1 MRKIILAI
9 DNRKIEDKIFNNIDN
24 KNIELNILQYR
35 EAILEMLGKELYGDF
50 KKN

>member
-9 DNRKIEDKIFNNIDN
+9 NNRKIEDKIFNNIDN

-35 EAILEMLGKELYGDF
+35 EAILEMLDTEKLY
-50 KKN
+50 

>member
-9 DNRKIEDKIFNNIDN
+9 NNRKIEDKIFNNIDN

-35 EAILEMLGKELYGDF
+35 EAILEMKC
-50 KKN
+50 